1 LGTDTIIL
9 GLDIGSSKI
18 CAVAGSVGPDG
29 SIRVEAHSEQGS
41 AGVRAGNIIN
51 IETVLKTISSVVED
65 IEVTTG
71 SEIRQVVTG
80 VAGTQVEGLTSQGVV
95 GIKSKDHEVHKED
108 VYRSMEVA
116 RAFELPLDREI
127 LHTLVQD
134 FSIDGRSGIKDPVD
148 MIGHRLETKVM
159 IVTGAVTA
167 IQTAEKCINRSG
179 YNVKR
184 KVVQQLADAEAIL
197 SQEQKDI
204 GTLLVNMGAG
214 MTTMIAYAQ
223 GAPVYIGG
231 IELGGDQIT
240 SDLAVLLNQPLQLVE
255 QIKIEHGCCYEP
267 MVASTEEVLIPQV
280 GGLPAIRMP
289 KREIT
294 KIIEP
299 RQAEM
304 YALLRGKL
312 EKRRLLQSL
321 GGGVVL
327 TGGGAMMPGAA
338 KLAAE
343 LFELPARTAD
353 LRRGIDLP
361 DLFNDLR
368 YSTALGLMLYEAR
381 RSGGASSE
389 SLRPSTQPEKE
400 HTKLSQKIRHFFDV
414 LF

>member
-1 LGTDTIIL
+1 MGTDSVIL
-9 GLDIGSSKI
+9 GLDIGTSKI
-18 CAVAGSVGPDG
+18 CAVAGSLRPDG
-29 SIRVEAHSEQGS
+29 SIGIDAHSEQTS
-41 AGVRAGNIIN
+41 AGVRSGHIVN

-80 VAGTQVEGLTSQGVV
+80 IAGTQVEGLTSQGVV

-167 IQTAEKCINRSG
+167 VQTAEKCINRSG

-184 KVVQQLADAEAIL
+184 KVVQQLADAEAAL

-231 IELGGDQIT
+231 IDIGGDQIT

-267 MVASTEEVLIPQV
+267 MVTNSDVVTLPQV
-280 GGLPAIRMP
+280 GGLPSIRMP

-304 YALLRGKL
+304 FALLRGKL

-327 TGGGAMMPGAA
+327 TGGGAMMPGVAR
-338 KLAAE
+338 LASE
-343 LFELPARTAD
+343 LFELPARVAD
-353 LRRGIDLP
+353 IQRQHDLS
-361 DLFNDLR
+361 DVFSDLR

-381 RSGGASSE
+381 RSGTVTDELKAHTHG
-389 SLRPSTQPEKE
+389 EKE
-400 HTKLSQKIRHFFDV
+400 KKGFGHRLRHLFDV